1 MRAWPGKGL
10 QQTTGVLMPLP
21 DGMAAYLI
29 NLPASVAR
37 RDRSLQQLRAM
48 DIAAALFP
56 AIDGRAQW
64 EVLKPTLDEAA
75 FRRNTGRAVMP
86 GEIGCYHSHLG
97 VWKAFLQ
104 TDSRVALV
112 LEDDVVFH
120 ADFPEALT
128 VAMTVE
134 ARWDFLKLNRI
145 RAKQPVRQGR
155 AGRWHVNAYV
165 GPATG
170 LGAYLIRRDLAG
182 RLLPAM
188 LPITRPIDHE
198 LDRTHLHRF
207 RHFGLEPF
215 PSSVDDGGV
224 STINGAGNA
233 EVQKFPWYR
242 RLPVHGVRLSNR
254 IGKLMFMA
262 RNGQLRPSPEAWSE
276 HGKPGRHG

>member
-1 MRAWPGKGL
+1 
-10 QQTTGVLMPLP
+10 MPLP

-29 NLPASVAR
+29 NLPGSVAR
-37 RDRSLQQLRAM
+37 RERSFRQLRAV
-48 DIAAALFP
+48 DVAPVLFP
-56 AIDGRAQW
+56 AVDGRANWQD
-64 EVLKPTLDEAA
+64 LKPTLDEAA
-75 FRRNTGRAVMP
+75 FRRNTGRAVVF

-104 TDSRVALV
+104 TESRVALV

-120 ADFPEALT
+120 KEFSEAL
-128 VAMTVE
+128 AMAMAVE

-145 RAKQPVRQGR
+145 RAKLPVRQGR
-155 AGRWHVNAYV
+155 AGRWQVNAYI

-170 LGAYLIRRDLAG
+170 LGAYLIHRDLAE

-198 LDRTHLHRF
+198 LDRTHLHQF

-215 PSSVDDGGV
+215 PSHVDDGGV

-254 IGKLMFMA
+254 IGKLLFMG
-262 RNGQLRPSPEAWSE
+262 RTGQLRPSPDDWL
-276 HGKPGRHG
+276 HTGKPARNE